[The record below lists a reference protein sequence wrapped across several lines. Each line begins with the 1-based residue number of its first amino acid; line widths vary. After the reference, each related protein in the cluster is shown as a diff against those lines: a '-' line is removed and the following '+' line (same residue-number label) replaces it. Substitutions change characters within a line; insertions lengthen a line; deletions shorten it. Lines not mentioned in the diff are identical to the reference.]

1 MEKIPLTGTG
11 TGTGIS
17 LHGHGVNLRG
27 LAFLTALSE

>member
-11 TGTGIS
+11 TGIS
-17 LHGHGVNLRG
+17 LPGQEVNLRG